1 MAIPHAGPGLPIDLR
16 PAGESRTE
24 ARSIALAKT
33 NEFEVIRLVLPQ
45 GHEVCHEHQVDGPVT
60 IQCLEGRATLTVEGT
75 THDLAAGRWL
85 YLPAR
90 VPHTLRGVENS
101 LVLLTIIFS
110 SAGRAT

>member
-24 ARSIALAKT
+24 ARSIAPAKT
-33 NEFEVIRLVLPQ
+33 NEFEAIRLVLPR

-90 VPHTLRGVENS
+90 VPHSLRGSEDS
-101 LVLLTIIFS
+101 LVLLTIIFPG
-110 SAGRAT
+110 ADRGT